1 MAKTKAPAQQRN
13 TLGYGPASA
22 VATPPAAAATT
33 KHGSLTHGRQADIPR
48 EADGIMKYVNQWSNP
63 AIVSTKTKN
72 QMKFSQKN
80 MIANEMVP
88 ILAML
93 KSSAK
98 HLSTVEGQFRNL
110 FDGSDLAV
118 LWEAKGQQIKTLW
131 SSVTGGEGTR
141 ALKKL
146 ENDSIIGKIN
156 KFIGVCRTYME
167 EETEARHRRNGNT
180 PLPSV
185 PPSPH
190 RHAPSVSASAPPR
203 SGAEVIHDRLV
214 FAATSFKPLVML
226 RDAWMSKASGWHSQ
240 MRQAK
245 DAYDKEVER
254 AKAAVGRKRAL
265 RSSLSHALGRREP
278 CVLIGVRR
286 ALNEEEAAPCKKMR
300 VTKDAD
306 ANAKHAGSITAKRG
320 DTCEFVEQP
329 TNPKWIKVKMLD
341 GANQGKTGIIPV
353 RASPPLAHTAC
364 DAPILT
370 STL

>member
-1 MAKTKAPAQQRN
+1 MAKAKSPGQQRN
-13 TLGYGPASA
+13 TLGFEPASA

-48 EADGIMKYVNQWSNP
+48 EADGIMKYANPWSNP

-118 LWEAKGQQIKTLW
+118 LWEAKGQQIETLW

-180 PLPSV
+180 PLPS
-185 PPSPH
+185 
-190 RHAPSVSASAPPR
+190 APFRTPTATLLPFLLPPR
-203 SGAEVIHDRLV
+203 
-214 FAATSFKPLVML
+214 P
-226 RDAWMSKASGWHSQ
+226 
-240 MRQAK
+240 
-245 DAYDKEVER
+245 
-254 AKAAVGRKRAL
+254 AV
-265 RSSLSHALGRREP
+265 
-278 CVLIGVRR
+278 
-286 ALNEEEAAPCKKMR
+286 APR
-300 VTKDAD
+300 
-306 ANAKHAGSITAKRG
+306 
-320 DTCEFVEQP
+320 
-329 TNPKWIKVKMLD
+329 
-341 GANQGKTGIIPV
+341 
-353 RASPPLAHTAC
+353 
-364 DAPILT
+364 
-370 STL
+370 